1 MSYYL
6 ILATTTVYSVAF
18 CIFELNSRAQCKNVI
33 LIIRTVLPYSL
44 NPRCAS
50 PAGSGKGEARES
62 RSRKS
67 NRGGLEIVKTSSAQV
82 LDTHDEPQ
90 KEDCAYPKA
99 KTHVSVM

>member
-1 MSYYL
+1 VQECKIKFPFL
-6 ILATTTVYSVAF
+6 VTVSSF
-18 CIFELNSRAQCKNVI
+18 SIPFK
-33 LIIRTVLPYSL
+33 
-44 NPRCAS
+44 PRCAS

-67 NRGGLEIVKTSSAQV
+67 NRGGLEIAKTSSAQV